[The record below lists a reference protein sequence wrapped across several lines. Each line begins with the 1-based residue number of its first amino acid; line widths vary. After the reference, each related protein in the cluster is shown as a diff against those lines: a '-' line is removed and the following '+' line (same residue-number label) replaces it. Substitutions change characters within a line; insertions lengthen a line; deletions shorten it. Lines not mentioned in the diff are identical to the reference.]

1 MRIAVPREIRP
12 DERRVALV
20 PDAVRRLVEAGLE
33 VYIESGAGTEAAFAD
48 VAYEEAGA
56 SIVTATAPLWSE
68 ADILV
73 KVAPPAEQH
82 GVHEIEYLRQGAV
95 LIGFLDP
102 LEDTAL
108 VQRLA
113 EHRITAFSVELVPRL
128 SRAQS
133 MDVLSSQAT
142 VAGYKG
148 ALLAADALG
157 QFFPMLTTAAGTI
170 APARVLVIGAG
181 VAGLMAIAT
190 ARRLGAVVEAFD
202 IRPAVREEV
211 QSLGATFVGVELQ
224 EATAGTGGYAPEV
237 SETVRQHEQE
247 VLRQHLRNADVV
259 ITAAQVPGKRAPRL
273 VTEEMVASMRPG
285 TVVVDLA
292 ADQGGNCACTVP
304 GEDVVR
310 HGVTVIGRHNLP
322 SLMPQPASRM
332 YARNMVAFLHHLLR
346 DGELHLDF
354 TDEII
359 QGACV
364 THDGSIRSPAVRQAG
379 TQAGQPH

>member
-1 MRIAVPREIRP
+1 MRLAVPREIRP

-33 VYIESGAGTEAAFAD
+33 VSIESGAGTEAAFPD
-48 VAYEEAGA
+48 GAYEEAGA
-56 SIVTATAPLWSE
+56 SVVAATSTLWSE
-68 ADILV
+68 ADILL

-82 GVHEIEYLRQGAV
+82 GVHEIERLRQGAV
-95 LIGFLDP
+95 LVGFLDP

-108 VQRLA
+108 VRRLA

-224 EATAGTGGYAPEV
+224 EATEGMGGYAPEV
-237 SETVRQHEQE
+237 SEVARQHEQE
-247 VLRQHLRNADVV
+247 TLRQHVQNADVV

-273 VTEEMVASMRPG
+273 LTEEMVAAMRPG
-285 TVVVDLA
+285 AVVVDLA

-310 HGVTVIGRHNLP
+310 HGVTVIGRRNLP

-332 YARNMVAFLHHLLR
+332 YARNMLAFLHHILR

-354 TDEII
+354 TDEIT

-364 THDGSIRSPAVRQAG
+364 THDGTIRSPAVRQASTRSG
-379 TQAGQPH
+379 RPN